1 MHALLL
7 ATVLAF
13 GSDSGRDGISDARA
27 VDTTPGYARLRPEMK
42 YEEVC
47 RVLGK
52 PRAVIRSDT
61 TVTYVWNGG
70 CDEFGRVYT
79 IVRSFD
85 ADGCK
90 TFEGMHIDSSN
101 VKK

>member
-7 ATVLAF
+7 ATVLAL
-13 GSDSGRDGISDARA
+13 GSNTGRDGSNDVGM
-27 VDTTPGYARLRPEMK
+27 VDTTPGYTKLRPEMK

-61 TVTYVWNGG
+61 KVTYVWNGG
-70 CDEFGRVYT
+70 RDEFGKVYT

-85 ADGCK
+85 ENARQ